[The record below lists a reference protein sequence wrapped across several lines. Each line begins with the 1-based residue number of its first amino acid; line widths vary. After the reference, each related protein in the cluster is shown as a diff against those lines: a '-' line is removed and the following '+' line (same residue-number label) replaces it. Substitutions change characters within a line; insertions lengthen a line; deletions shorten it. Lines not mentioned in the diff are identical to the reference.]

1 MLLNRIWIGF
11 FLVALITGLCKL
23 IFWQDVVVFKTMGDG
38 LFESAKLGFELSIY
52 MTGALCMC
60 LGFMRVGE
68 KGGAVQILSKA
79 IAPLFVRMFP
89 DVPRN
94 HPAVGA
100 IMMNFSAN
108 MLGLDNAATPL
119 GLKAMKELQ
128 ELNPEKDT
136 ASDAQIMFLALNTAG
151 MTIIPVSVL
160 SILSI
165 NGSANPTE
173 IFLPVLITTCC
184 SALVALI
191 LVAIRQRIRLLD
203 PVVIAYL
210 GSGFAFLAAILA
222 SAAYFPQYTQNIA
235 NVGGNLLLIGIFILF
250 IVLAMRRRVNVYE
263 EFVEGAKEGFQV
275 AIMII
280 PFLVTMLVGIGIFR
294 NSGALDALMDGLR
307 WLFIQMGIMH
317 TEFVD
322 ALPVGIMKPFSGG
335 AARGLM
341 VDLFNSPGVGVN
353 DFRSKIAATMQGGT
367 ETTFYVLA
375 VYFGS
380 VGIKKTRYAAGVGLI
395 VDIIGIIIAILV
407 SYLFY
412 DVPPLPIK

>member
-11 FLVALITGLCKL
+11 FLVAVITGLSKL
-23 IFWQDVVVFKTMGDG
+23 LFWGDLNIFKAMAEG
-38 LFESAKLGFELSIY
+38 LFNSAKLGFELSLY

-60 LGFMRVGE
+60 LGFMRIGE
-68 KGGAVQILSKA
+68 KGGAVGMLSKA
-79 IAPLFVRMFP
+79 IAPLFVRVFP
-89 DVPRN
+89 EVPRN

-108 MLGLDNAATPL
+108 MLGLDNAATPM

-128 ELNPEKDT
+128 ELNPEKDKAT
-136 ASDAQIMFLALNTAG
+136 NAQIMFLALNTAG

-160 SILSI
+160 AILAIKNS
-165 NGSANPTE
+165 SNPTE
-173 IFLPVLITTCC
+173 VFLPVLITTFC
-184 SALVALI
+184 SALAALI
-191 LVAIRQRIRLLD
+191 IVAIRQRIRLFD

-210 GSGFAFLAAILA
+210 GSAIAFLAGLLVCL
-222 SAAYFPQYTQNIA
+222 QYYPEHTQNIA
-235 NVGGNLLLIGIFILF
+235 NIGGNVILIGIFVLF
-250 IVLAMRRRVNVYE
+250 ILLAMRRRVNVYE

-275 AIMII
+275 AISII
-280 PFLVTMLVGIGIFR
+280 PFLVAMLVGIGIF
-294 NSGALDALMDGLR
+294 NTSGAMGALLDGITWFFQQIGLV
-307 WLFIQMGIMH
+307 H

-341 VDLFNSPGVGVN
+341 VDVIQQHGVD

-395 VDIIGIIIAILV
+395 VDIIGVIIAILV

-412 DVPPLPIK
+412 TVPAVP

>member
-11 FLVALITGLCKL
+11 FLVAVITGACKL
-23 IFWQDVVVFKTMGDG
+23 LFWHDVNIFRLMAEG
-38 LFESAKLGFELSIY
+38 LFNSAKLGFELSIY

-68 KGGAVQILSKA
+68 KGGAVNMLSKV
-79 IAPLFVRMFP
+79 IAPLFVRVFP
-89 DVPRN
+89 EVPRD

-108 MLGLDNAATPL
+108 MLGLDNAATPM

-128 ELNPEKDT
+128 ELNPEKDK
-136 ASDAQIMFLALNTAG
+136 ASNAQIMFLALNTAG
-151 MTIIPVSVL
+151 MTIIPISVL

-165 NGSANPTE
+165 ENSANPTE
-173 IFLPVLITTCC
+173 IFLPVLITTFC
-184 SALVALI
+184 SALAALI
-191 LVAIRQRIRLLD
+191 LVAVKQRIRLLD
-203 PVVIAYL
+203 PIVIAYL
-210 GSGFAFLAAILA
+210 GSAIAFLAGLLICLHF
-222 SAAYFPQYTQNIA
+222 YPEYTQNVA
-235 NVGGNLLLIGIFILF
+235 NIGGPVILIGIFLSF
-250 IVLAMRRRVNVYE
+250 IVLAIVRKVNVYD

-275 AIMII
+275 AVGII
-280 PFLVTMLVGIGIFR
+280 PFLVTMLVGIGIFN
-294 NSGALDALMDGLR
+294 NSGAMGALLDGIE
-307 WLFIQMGIMH
+307 WLFLQMGFLH

-335 AARGLM
+335 SARGLM
-341 VDLFNSPGVGVN
+341 IDVIQNHGVN

-395 VDIIGIIIAILV
+395 VDIIGVIIAILV

-412 DVPPLPIK
+412 AVPAIK

>member
-11 FLVALITGLCKL
+11 FLVAIVTGLAKL
-23 IFWQDVVVFKTMGDG
+23 LFWQDVNIFKVMVEG
-38 LFESAKLGFELSIY
+38 LFNSAKLGFELSIY

-60 LGFMRVGE
+60 LGFMNVGE
-68 KGGAVQILSKA
+68 KGGAIRILSKA
-79 IAPLFVRMFP
+79 IAPLFTRVFP
-89 DVPRN
+89 EVPKD

-108 MLGLDNAATPL
+108 MLGLDNAATPM

-128 ELNPEKDT
+128 DLNPQKDT
-136 ASDAQIMFLALNTAG
+136 ASNAQIMFLALNTAG
-151 MTIIPVSVL
+151 MTIIPISVL

-165 NGSANPTE
+165 KNSANPTE
-173 IFLPVLITTCC
+173 IFLPVLITTFC
-184 SALVALI
+184 SALSALI
-191 LVAIRQRIRLLD
+191 LVAIKQRIKLFT

-210 GSGFAFLAAILA
+210 GSAIAFLSGLLVCLY
-222 SAAYFPQYTQNIA
+222 YFPQHTQNIA
-235 NVGGNLLLIGIFILF
+235 NIGGNVIILGIFVMF
-250 IVLAMRRRVNVYE
+250 IVLAIIKRVNVYE

-275 AIMII
+275 AISII
-280 PFLVTMLVGIGIFR
+280 PFLVTMLVGIGIF
-294 NSGALDALMDGLR
+294 NTSGAMQALMDGMTWCFLQ
-307 WLFIQMGIMH
+307 LGMLH

-335 AARGLM
+335 SARALM
-341 VDLFNSPGVGVN
+341 VQTIEQYGVN

-380 VGIKKTRYAAGVGLI
+380 VNIKNTRYAAGVGLI

-412 DVPPLPIK
+412 QVPAIK

>member
-11 FLVALITGLCKL
+11 FLVAIITGLSKL
-23 IFWQDVVVFKTMGDG
+23 IFWQDANIFKEMVEG
-38 LFESAKLGFELSIY
+38 LFNSAKTGFELSIY

-60 LGFMRVGE
+60 LGFMNVGE
-68 KGGAVQILSKA
+68 KGGAVRLLSKA
-79 IAPLFVRMFP
+79 ISPLFTRVFP
-89 DVPRN
+89 EVPKD

-108 MLGLDNAATPL
+108 MLGLDNAATPM

-128 ELNPEKDT
+128 DLNPQKDT
-136 ASDAQIMFLALNTAG
+136 ASNAQIMFLALNTAG
-151 MTIIPVSVL
+151 MTIIPISVL

-165 NGSANPTE
+165 KKSANPTE
-173 IFLPVLITTCC
+173 IFLPVLITTFC
-184 SALVALI
+184 SALSALI
-191 LVAIRQRIRLLD
+191 LVAIKQRIKLFH

-210 GSGFAFLAAILA
+210 GSAIAFLTGLLICLH
-222 SAAYFPQYTQNIA
+222 YYPEYTQNIA
-235 NVGGNLLLIGIFILF
+235 NIGGNVIILGIFVMFIILAV
-250 IVLAMRRRVNVYE
+250 IKKVNVYE

-275 AIMII
+275 AISII
-280 PFLVTMLVGIGIFR
+280 PFLVTMLVGIGIF
-294 NSGALDALMDGLR
+294 NTSGAMQALLDGLT
-307 WLFIQMGIMH
+307 WFFLQIGLVH

-335 AARGLM
+335 TARALM
-341 VDLFNSPGVGVN
+341 IDVITEHGIN
-353 DFRSKIAATMQGGT
+353 DFRTKIAATMQGGT

-380 VGIKKTRYAAGVGLI
+380 VGIKKTRYAAGVGLL
-395 VDIIGIIIAILV
+395 VDIIGVIVAILV

-412 DVPPLPIK
+412 QVPAVK

>member
-11 FLVALITGLCKL
+11 FLIAVITGLCKL
-23 IFWQDVVVFKTMGDG
+23 IFWGDLNIFQTMAEG
-38 LFESAKLGFELSIY
+38 LFNSAKLGFELSLY

-68 KGGAVQILSKA
+68 KGGAVNMLSKV
-79 IAPLFVRMFP
+79 IAPLFVRVFP
-89 DVPRN
+89 EVPRN

-108 MLGLDNAATPL
+108 MLGLDNAATPM
-119 GLKAMKELQ
+119 GLKAMKELH
-128 ELNPEKDT
+128 ELNPEKDK
-136 ASDAQIMFLALNTAG
+136 ASNAQIMFLALNTAG

-165 NGSANPTE
+165 KGSANPTE
-173 IFLPVLITTCC
+173 VFLPILITTFC
-184 SALVALI
+184 SALAALI
-191 LVAIRQRIRLLD
+191 IVAIKQRIRLLE
-203 PVVIAYL
+203 PIVIAYL
-210 GSGFAFLAAILA
+210 GSGVAFLAGLLICLH
-222 SAAYFPQYTQNIA
+222 YYPEHTQHIA
-235 NVGGNLLLIGIFILF
+235 NIGGNVILIGIFILF
-250 IVLAMRRRVNVYE
+250 ILLAVRKRVNVYE

-275 AIMII
+275 AIGII
-280 PFLVTMLVGIGIFR
+280 PFLVAMLVGIGIF
-294 NSGALDALMDGLR
+294 NTSGAMSALLDGAAWSFQQLGL
-307 WLFIQMGIMH
+307 LH

-341 VDLFNSPGVGVN
+341 VDVIQQHGVD

-395 VDIIGIIIAILV
+395 VDVIGVIIAILV

-412 DVPPLPIK
+412 AVPAAP

>member
-11 FLVALITGLCKL
+11 FLIAVITGLSKL
-23 IFWQDVVVFKTMGDG
+23 LFWGDVNIFKAMAEG
-38 LFESAKLGFELSIY
+38 LFNSAKLGFELSLY

-68 KGGAVQILSKA
+68 KGGAVGMLSKI
-79 IAPLFVRMFP
+79 IAPLFVRVFP
-89 DVPRN
+89 EVPRN

-128 ELNPEKDT
+128 ELNPEKDRAT
-136 ASDAQIMFLALNTAG
+136 NAQIMFLALNTAG

-160 SILSI
+160 AILAI
-165 NGSANPTE
+165 KNSANPTE
-173 IFLPVLITTCC
+173 VFLPVLITTFC
-184 SALVALI
+184 SALAALIIVAL
-191 LVAIRQRIRLLD
+191 RQRIRLFD
-203 PVVIAYL
+203 PVVMAYL
-210 GSGFAFLAAILA
+210 GSAVVFLTGLLVCLH
-222 SAAYFPQYTQNIA
+222 YYPGHTQNIA
-235 NVGGNLLLIGIFILF
+235 NIGGNVLLIGIFVLF
-250 IVLAMRRRVNVYE
+250 ILLAVRRRVNVYE

-275 AIMII
+275 AISII
-280 PFLVTMLVGIGIFR
+280 PFLVTMLVGIGIF
-294 NSGALDALMDGLR
+294 NTSGAMMALLDGMEWFFLQLGLV
-307 WLFIQMGIMH
+307 H

-341 VDLFNSPGVGVN
+341 IDVIQQHGVN
-353 DFRSKIAATMQGGT
+353 DFRSKVAATMQGGT

-380 VGIKKTRYAAGVGLI
+380 VNIKKTRYAAGVGLI
-395 VDIIGIIIAILV
+395 VDIIGVIIAILV

-412 DVPPLPIK
+412 AVPAVP

>member
-11 FLVALITGLCKL
+11 FLVAVVVGLSKL
-23 IFWQDVVVFKTMGDG
+23 LYWQDVQIFQKMVVG
-38 LFESAKLGFELSIY
+38 LFDSAKLGFELSIY
-52 MTGALCMC
+52 LTGAMCMC

-68 KGGAVQILSKA
+68 KGGAVSVLSRA
-79 IAPLFVRMFP
+79 ISPLFSRMFP
-89 DVPRN
+89 SIPKD

-108 MLGLDNAATPL
+108 MLGLDNAATPM

-128 ELNPEKDT
+128 ELNPQKDT

-160 SILSI
+160 SLLSI

-173 IFLPVLITTCC
+173 IFVPVLITTFC
-184 SALVALI
+184 SALCALF

-210 GSGFAFLAAILA
+210 GSGIAFLAGMLILLHF
-222 SAAYFPQYTQNIA
+222 YPEHTQNVA
-235 NVGGNLLLIGIFILF
+235 NVGGNVLLIGIFILF
-250 IVLAMRRRVNVYE
+250 ILMALIKRVNVYE
-263 EFVEGAKEGFQV
+263 EFIEGAKEGFGV
-275 AIMII
+275 AVTII
-280 PFLVTMLVGIGIFR
+280 PYLVTMLVGIGIFR
-294 NSGALDALMDGLR
+294 DSGAMEALIEGFRWVFLQIGL
-307 WLFIQMGIMH
+307 MH

-322 ALPVGIMKPFSGG
+322 SLPVGIMKPFSGG
-335 AARGLM
+335 GARGM
-341 VDLFNSPGVGVN
+341 MIQTFKDFGVD

-380 VGIKKTRYAAGVGLI
+380 VGIRKTRYAAGVGLI

-407 SYLFY
+407 SYMFY
-412 DVPPLPIK
+412 NVPPVK

>member
-11 FLVALITGLCKL
+11 FLVAIVTGLAKL
-23 IFWQDVVVFKTMGDG
+23 IFWQDVNIFKDMVVEG
-38 LFESAKLGFELSIY
+38 LFESAKTGFELSIY

-60 LGFMRVGE
+60 LGFMNIGE
-68 KGGAVQILSKA
+68 KGGAVRILSKA
-79 IAPLFVRMFP
+79 ISPLFTRVFP
-89 DVPRN
+89 EVPKD

-108 MLGLDNAATPL
+108 MLGLDNAATPM

-128 ELNPEKDT
+128 ELNPQKDT
-136 ASDAQIMFLALNTAG
+136 ASNAQIMFLALNTAG
-151 MTIIPVSVL
+151 MTIIPISVL

-165 NGSANPTE
+165 KKSANPTE
-173 IFLPVLITTCC
+173 IFLPVLITTFC
-184 SALVALI
+184 SALAALI
-191 LVAIRQRIRLLD
+191 LVAIKQRIKLFT

-210 GSGFAFLAAILA
+210 GSAIAFLVGLLVCLY
-222 SAAYFPQYTQNIA
+222 YFPQYTQHIA
-235 NVGGNLLLIGIFILF
+235 NIGGNVIILGIFVMF
-250 IVLAMRRRVNVYE
+250 IVLAIIKKINVYE

-275 AIMII
+275 AITII
-280 PFLVTMLVGIGIFR
+280 PFLVTMLVGIGVFR
-294 NSGALDALMDGLR
+294 SSGALDALLDGLR
-307 WLFIQMGIMH
+307 WLFIQVGILH

-335 AARGLM
+335 TARALM
-341 VDLFNSPGVGVN
+341 IEVIEKHGVN
-353 DFRSKIAATMQGGT
+353 DFRTKIAATMQGGT

-380 VGIKKTRYAAGVGLI
+380 VNIKKTRYAAGVGLL
-395 VDIIGIIIAILV
+395 VDIIGVIIAILV

-412 DVPPLPIK
+412 EVPAIK

>member
-11 FLVALITGLCKL
+11 FLVAVVVGLSKL
-23 IFWQDVVVFKTMGDG
+23 IFWQDTEIFRTMAIG
-38 LFESAKLGFELSIY
+38 LFDSAKLGFELSIY
-52 MTGALCMC
+52 MTGAMCMC

-68 KGGAVQILSKA
+68 KGGAVQMLSKA
-79 IAPLFVRMFP
+79 IAPLFIRMFP
-89 DVPRN
+89 SIPKN

-100 IMMNFSAN
+100 VMMNFSAN
-108 MLGLDNAATPL
+108 MLGLDNAATPF

-128 ELNPEKDT
+128 DLNPDKDT

-160 SILSI
+160 SLLSI
-165 NGSANPTE
+165 KGSANPTE
-173 IFLPVLITTCC
+173 IFVPVLITTFC
-184 SALVALI
+184 SALIALF

-203 PVVIAYL
+203 PIVIAYL
-210 GSGFAFLAAILA
+210 GTGIAFLVGLLTLLHF
-222 SAAYFPQYTQNIA
+222 YPEHTQNVA

-250 IVLAMRRRVNVYE
+250 IVLAMVKRVNVYE

-275 AIMII
+275 AVTII

-294 NSGALDALMDGLR
+294 DSGAMAALIDGIR
-307 WLFIQMGIMH
+307 WFFLQIGLLH

-335 AARGLM
+335 GARGMMLQTFKDFG
-341 VDLFNSPGVGVN
+341 VD

-412 DVPPLPIK
+412 QVPPLK

>member
-11 FLVALITGLCKL
+11 FLIAVVTGSCKL
-23 IFWQDVVVFKTMGDG
+23 LFWHDVNIFRLMAEG
-38 LFESAKLGFELSIY
+38 LFNSAKLGFEISLF

-68 KGGAVQILSKA
+68 KGGAVRMLSKL
-79 IAPLFVRMFP
+79 IAPLFVRVFP
-89 DVPRN
+89 EVPRD

-128 ELNPEKDT
+128 KLNHKKET
-136 ASDAQIMFLALNTAG
+136 ASNAQIMFLALNTAG
-151 MTIIPVSVL
+151 MTIIPISVL
-160 SILSI
+160 TILTAQK
-165 NGSANPTE
+165 SANPTE
-173 IFLPVLITTCC
+173 IFLPVLITTFC
-184 SALVALI
+184 SALFALI
-191 LVAIRQRIRLLD
+191 LVAVRQRIRLLD

-210 GSGFAFLAAILA
+210 GSAIAFLAGLLVSIHL
-222 SAAYFPQYTQNIA
+222 YPEYTQNIA
-235 NVGGNLLLIGIFILF
+235 NIGGNVILIGIFILF
-250 IVLAMRRRVNVYE
+250 IVLAVIKKVNVYD
-263 EFVEGAKEGFQV
+263 EFVEGAKEGFEV
-275 AIMII
+275 AIKII
-280 PFLVTMLVGIGIFR
+280 PFLVTMLVGIGIF
-294 NSGALDALMDGLR
+294 NSSGAMSAMLDGFEWFFLQLGLV
-307 WLFIQMGIMH
+307 H

-341 VDLFNSPGVGVN
+341 VNVIDEFGVN
-353 DFRSKIAATMQGGT
+353 DFRAKVAATMQGGT

-380 VGIKKTRYAAGVGLI
+380 VNIKKTRYAAGVGLI
-395 VDIIGIIIAILV
+395 VDIIGVIAAILV
-407 SYLFY
+407 SYMFY
-412 DVPPLPIK
+412 QVPG

>member
-11 FLVALITGLCKL
+11 FVIAVITGLSKL
-23 IFWQDVVVFKTMGDG
+23 LFWGDINIFKAMAEG
-38 LFESAKLGFELSIY
+38 LFNSAKLGFELSLY

-60 LGFMRVGE
+60 LGFMRIGE
-68 KGGAVQILSKA
+68 KGGAVGMLSK
-79 IAPLFVRMFP
+79 II
-89 DVPRN
+89 PRN

-108 MLGLDNAATPL
+108 MLGLDNAATPM

-128 ELNPEKDT
+128 ELNPEKDRAT
-136 ASDAQIMFLALNTAG
+136 NAQIMFLALNTAG

-160 SILSI
+160 AILAI
-165 NGSANPTE
+165 KNSANPTE
-173 IFLPVLITTCC
+173 VFLPVLITTFC
-184 SALVALI
+184 SALAALI
-191 LVAIRQRIRLLD
+191 IVAVRQRIRLFD

-210 GSGFAFLAAILA
+210 GSAIAFLAGLLVCLH
-222 SAAYFPQYTQNIA
+222 YYPEHTQNIA
-235 NVGGNLLLIGIFILF
+235 NIGGNVILIGIFVLF
-250 IVLAMRRRVNVYE
+250 ILLAVRRRVNVYE

-275 AIMII
+275 AIGII
-280 PFLVTMLVGIGIFR
+280 PFLVAMLVGIGIF
-294 NSGALDALMDGLR
+294 NTSGAMSALLDGITWFFQQLGLV
-307 WLFIQMGIMH
+307 H

-341 VDLFNSPGVGVN
+341 VDVIQQHGVN

-395 VDIIGIIIAILV
+395 VDIIGVIIAILV

-412 DVPPLPIK
+412 EVPAVP

>member
-11 FLVALITGLCKL
+11 FLVAVITGLCKL
-23 IFWQDVVVFKTMGDG
+23 TLWGDVNIFQAMAEG
-38 LFESAKLGFELSIY
+38 LFNSAKLAFELSLY

-68 KGGAVQILSKA
+68 RGGAVGMLSKV
-79 IAPLFVRMFP
+79 IAPLFVRVFP
-89 DVPRN
+89 EVPRN

-119 GLKAMKELQ
+119 GLKAMRELQ
-128 ELNPEKDT
+128 ELNPEKEK
-136 ASDAQIMFLALNTAG
+136 ASNAQIMFLALNTAG

-165 NGSANPTE
+165 KNAANPTE
-173 IFLPVLITTCC
+173 VFLPILITTFC
-184 SALVALI
+184 SALAALIIVALK
-191 LVAIRQRIRLLD
+191 QRIRLFD
-203 PVVIAYL
+203 PIVIAYL
-210 GSGFAFLAAILA
+210 GSAIAFLAGLLISLH
-222 SAAYFPQYTQNIA
+222 YYPQHTQHIA
-235 NVGGNLLLIGIFILF
+235 NIGGNVILIGIFILF
-250 IVLAMRRRVNVYE
+250 IVLAVRKRVNVYE

-275 AIMII
+275 AINII
-280 PFLVTMLVGIGIFR
+280 PFLVAMLVGIGIF
-294 NSGALDALMDGLR
+294 NTSGAMSAVLDGVAWFFTQLGL
-307 WLFIQMGIMH
+307 LH

-341 VDLFNSPGVGVN
+341 IDVIQQHGVN

-395 VDIIGIIIAILV
+395 VDIIGVIIAILV

-412 DVPPLPIK
+412 TVPAIP